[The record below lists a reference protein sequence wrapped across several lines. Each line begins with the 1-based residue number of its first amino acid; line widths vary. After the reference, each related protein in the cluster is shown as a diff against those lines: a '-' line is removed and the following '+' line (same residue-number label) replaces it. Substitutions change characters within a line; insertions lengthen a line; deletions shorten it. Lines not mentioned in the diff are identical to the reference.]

1 MALKKLV
8 TNSLSDDA
16 VTGAKL
22 SNDMVG
28 GITPIG
34 GIILWSGSTG
44 SIPSGWSLCDG
55 TNGTPDLRERFVVGA
70 GGDNSTVLGSTGYA
84 VNATGGSN
92 DAIVVDHAHGSGTLS
107 AADHTHD
114 FKASNRAGDED
125 AWSNTNKAFVG
136 DLDNNA
142 FTQSGTNKIF
152 GSGSLSVS
160 GSTAS
165 QGSSG
170 TNANLPP
177 YLALAYIMRTA

>member
-34 GIILWSGSTG
+34 GIILWSGSTA
-44 SIPSGWSLCDG
+44 SIPSGWALCDG
-55 TNGTPDLRERFVVGA
+55 NNGTPDLRNKFIVGA
-70 GGDNSTVLGSTGYA
+70 GSTYN
-84 VNATGGSN
+84 VNATGGSA
-92 DAIVVDHAHGSGTLS
+92 DAIVVSHTHGSGTLS

-125 AWSNTNKAFVG
+125 AWSNTDKAFVG
-136 DLDNNA
+136 DLDNAA

>member
-1 MALKKLV
+1 MALKKLI

-16 VTGAKL
+16 VTAAKL
-22 SNDMVG
+22 SNDIIG

-34 GIILWSGSTG
+34 GIILWSGSTA
-44 SIPSGWSLCDG
+44 SIPSGWALCDG
-55 TNGTPDLRERFVVGA
+55 SNGTPDLRNKFIVGA
-70 GGDNSTVLGSTGYA
+70 GSTYN
-84 VNATGGSN
+84 VNATGGSA
-92 DAIVVDHAHGSGTLS
+92 DAIVVSHTHGSGTLS
-107 AADHTHD
+107 AADHTHS

-136 DLDNNA
+136 DLDNSA

>member
-34 GIILWSGSTG
+34 GIILWSGSTA
-44 SIPSGWSLCDG
+44 SIPSGWALCDG
-55 TNGTPDLRERFVVGA
+55 NNGTPDLRNKFIVGA
-70 GGDNSTVLGSTGYA
+70 GSTYN
-84 VNATGGSN
+84 VNATGGSA
-92 DAIVVDHAHGSGTLS
+92 DAIVVSHTHGSGTLS

-136 DLDNNA
+136 DLDNAA

>member
-16 VTGAKL
+16 ITGAKL

-28 GITPIG
+28 GITPVG
-34 GIILWSGSTG
+34 GIILWSGSTA
-44 SIPSGWSLCDG
+44 SIPSGWALCDG
-55 TNGTPDLRERFVVGA
+55 QNGTPDLRNKFIVGA
-70 GGDNSTVLGSTGYA
+70 GSTYN
-84 VNATGGSN
+84 VNATGGSA
-92 DAIVVDHAHGSGTLS
+92 DAIVVDHTHGSGTLT
-107 AADHTHD
+107 AADHTHS

-125 AWSNTNKAFVG
+125 AWSNANKAFIG
-136 DLDNNA
+136 DLDNAA
-142 FTQSGTNKIF
+142 FTQSGTNKIY

-170 TNANLPP
+170 TNKNLPP
-177 YLALAYIMRTA
+177 YLALAYIMRTS

>member
-8 TNSLSDDA
+8 TNSLNDDA
-16 VTGAKL
+16 ITGAKL

-28 GITPIG
+28 GITPVG

-44 SIPSGWSLCDG
+44 SIPSGWALCDG
-55 TNGTPDLRERFVVGA
+55 NNGTPDLRNKFIVGA
-70 GGDNSTVLGSTGYA
+70 GSTYG
-84 VNATGGSN
+84 VNATGGSA
-92 DAIVVDHAHGSGTLS
+92 DAIVVSHTHGSGTLS
-107 AADHTHD
+107 AADHTHS

-125 AWSNTNKAFVG
+125 AWSNNNKAFVG
-136 DLDNNA
+136 DLDNSA

>member
-28 GITPIG
+28 GITPVG
-34 GIILWSGSTG
+34 GIILWSGSIAA
-44 SIPSGWSLCDG
+44 IPSGWALCDG
-55 TNGTPDLRERFVVGA
+55 NNGTPDLRNKFIVGA
-70 GGDNSTVLGSTGYA
+70 NADGDDDTYPNLRPNGTP
-84 VNATGGSN
+84 GGSAN
-92 DAIVVDHAHGSGTLS
+92 AIVVSHNHGSGTLS
-107 AADHTHD
+107 AADHTHN
-114 FKASNRAGDED
+114 FKASNLAGDED
-125 AWSNTNKAFVG
+125 AWSNTNKAFSG
-136 DLDNNA
+136 DLDSSA

-152 GSGSLSVS
+152 GSGALTVS

-165 QGSSG
+165 EGSSA

-177 YLALAYIMRTA
+177 YFALAYIMRTA

>member
-34 GIILWSGSTG
+34 GIILWSGSTA
-44 SIPSGWSLCDG
+44 SIPSGWALCDG
-55 TNGTPDLRERFVVGA
+55 NNGTPDLRNKFIVGA
-70 GGDNSTVLGSTGYA
+70 GSTYN
-84 VNATGGSN
+84 VNATGGSA
-92 DAIVVDHAHGSGTLS
+92 DAIVVSHTHGSGTLS

>member
-8 TNSLSDDA
+8 TNSLNDDA
-16 VTGAKL
+16 ITGAKL

-28 GITPIG
+28 GITPVG
-34 GIILWSGSTG
+34 GIILWSGSTA
-44 SIPSGWSLCDG
+44 SIPSGWALCDG
-55 TNGTPDLRERFVVGA
+55 NNGTPDLRNKFIVGA
-70 GGDNSTVLGSTGYA
+70 GSTYN
-84 VNATGGSN
+84 VNATGGSA
-92 DAIVVDHAHGSGTLS
+92 DAIVVSHTHGSGTLS
-107 AADHTHD
+107 AADHTHS
-114 FKASNRAGDED
+114 FRASNRAGDED

-136 DLDNNA
+136 DLDNAA

-165 QGSSG
+165 EGSSG